1 MSNGVDSCF
10 VPVRVGD
17 RVFTS
22 KYGREVFGRVEKA
35 DYLYDAHSMYYVE
48 FENKAI
54 PPSWFMENE
63 VTMAD
68 EQRSPYE
75 EPCVLDQL
83 EARIA
88 RLEGIVQKIAR
99 ERRKS

>member
-1 MSNGVDSCF
+1 
-10 VPVRVGD
+10 
-17 RVFTS
+17 
-22 KYGREVFGRVEKA
+22 
-35 DYLYDAHSMYYVE
+35 
-48 FENKAI
+48 
-54 PPSWFMENE
+54 
-63 VTMAD
+63 MAD